1 MNSDD
6 IYIDLMG
13 YSPFLRQVGFWG
25 SFYVFHSYARRD
37 PVTQQHVN
45 PSYLILKEKVVKEV
59 WNHGF
64 SDKLQDNFKQFTHE
78 LWNEIKS
85 FNN

>member
-1 MNSDD
+1 M

-13 YSPFLRQVGFWG
+13 YSPFLRQIGFWG

-59 WNHGF
+59 WNNGF

-85 FNN
+85 LNN

>member
-1 MNSDD
+1 MGME
-6 IYIDLMG
+6 YIDLIMG

-25 SFYVFHSYARRD
+25 SFYVFHSYARKD
-37 PVTQQHVN
+37 PATQQHTH

-59 WNHGF
+59 WKTGF
-64 SDKLQDNFKQFTHE
+64 SDKLQENFGQFSHE

-85 FNN
+85 LYS